1 VATSGPIPSPGMSV
15 MVWAMSAWQS
25 TIGPSLVEAI
35 KIPANGLEHR
45 ALVWGAG
52 ARTVVLVH
60 GYMDAAG
67 TWDRVAPA
75 LAATGRRVVALDMRG
90 FGDGARASRGSYY
103 HFADYVFDLAD
114 VVDALSPDDPVEL
127 VGHSMGGTVATLFA
141 GSYPERV
148 ARLANLEGL
157 GPPDTPPEI
166 GADRMRHWIDQVRRV
181 RAKEREGRAPT
192 FTREEA
198 LRRLAG
204 NHPSVPPDVLAHRLT
219 HLVREESDDRVS
231 WLVDPLHRTTSPVPF
246 FAPLWMAFAKKIT
259 CPVLFVHGGPNGFH
273 PPDEEERL
281 ACFANL
287 ERAEI
292 EGAGHM
298 MHWTRPDEVAALL
311 RDFLGA

>member
-1 VATSGPIPSPGMSV
+1 
-15 MVWAMSAWQS
+15 
-25 TIGPSLVEAI
+25 VEAI

-45 ALVWGAG
+45 ALVWP
-52 ARTVVLVH
+52 ARTGTGTGTVVLVH

-67 TWDRVAPA
+67 TWDRVAPT

-90 FGDGARASRGSYY
+90 FGDGARAPRGSYY

-114 VVDALSPDDPVEL
+114 VVDALSPNEPVEL

-148 ARLANLEGL
+148 ARLASLEGL

-181 RAKEREGRAPT
+181 RARDGEGRTPT

-219 HLVREESDDRVS
+219 HLVREESDGRVS
-231 WLVDPLHRTTSPVPF
+231 WLVDPLHRTMSPVPF
-246 FAPLWMAFAKKIT
+246 FARLWMAFAKKIT

-281 ACFANL
+281 ACFAHL

-298 MHWTRPDEVAALL
+298 MHWTRPDEVAAVI
-311 RDFLGA
+311 RKHFCGG

>member
-1 VATSGPIPSPGMSV
+1 M
-15 MVWAMSAWQS
+15 
-25 TIGPSLVEAI
+25 EAI
-35 KIPANGLEHR
+35 KIPANGLDHS
-45 ALVWGAG
+45 ALVWPSGTG
-52 ARTVVLVH
+52 GTRTVVLVH

-67 TWDRVAPA
+67 TWDRVAPT
-75 LAATGRRVVALDMRG
+75 LAAGGRRVVALDMRG
-90 FGDGARASRGSYY
+90 FGHGARAPRGSYY

-114 VVDALSPDDPVEL
+114 AIDALSPNEPVEL

-148 ARLANLEGL
+148 ARLVSLEGL

-181 RAKEREGRAPT
+181 RTKDGEGRTPT

-204 NHPSVPPDVLAHRLT
+204 NHPSVPPDVLEHRLT
-219 HLVREESDDRVS
+219 YFVREEEGGRFS

-246 FAPLWMAFAKKIT
+246 FADLWMAFAKKIT

-273 PPDEEERL
+273 LPDEEARL
-281 ACFANL
+281 ACFAKL

-292 EGAGHM
+292 PDAGHM
-298 MHWTRPDEVAALL
+298 MHWTRPDETGRLL
-311 RDFLGA
+311 ARFLTG